1 MKIQIQNFVSA
12 GMLFLFNALVVGAL
26 VLETDDA
33 IVVKADKGY
42 HTEENVGLARNSK
55 FGDQKPETED
65 LGDRSCLTFDRQAGV
80 CLPISECYPY
90 TKVHKTINNHESWVI
105 GSRGTCNY
113 VEPGSKQINGVCCHP
128 QQRNNRTLKLDN
140 FPENQTL
147 YSDVTSRIVGGW
159 NSHIGEY
166 PFMAGIMGNGKVYCG
181 GSLLDDIHILTAAH
195 CVHRLSSQGV
205 AQLTV
210 IMGAVDLRDPAMVVK
225 RVHSI
230 TRHRGFD
237 ATKLYNDIALV
248 TMDSP
253 VKFTSNI
260 SPVCLY
266 DDQGINHDGKEAVAI
281 GWGNLRDGGPRAE
294 TLQKVTL
301 QIKSQED
308 CQKNFGSRAPGGI
321 VDHFICAT
329 APRKDSC
336 AGDSGGP
343 LMMNRGNRQCQV
355 GIVSWGIGC
364 ATDTYGV
371 YTRISSFETW
381 INRNRIRF

>member
-1 MKIQIQNFVSA
+1 MEVSVSNWILV
-12 GMLFLFNALVVGAL
+12 GVLLLFHALATESL
-26 VLETDDA
+26 VFETDDA
-33 IVVKADKGY
+33 IVVKAGTR
-42 HTEENVGLARNSK
+42 HSPNQNVEFARTSKSSDQQQKNS
-55 FGDQKPETED
+55 DVSE
-65 LGDRSCLTFDRQAGV
+65 CLTYDGHSGV
-80 CLPISECYPY
+80 CLPVSECYPY
-90 TKVHKTINNHESWVI
+90 TEAHRSIDNLDTWVI
-105 GSRGTCNY
+105 GTRGTCNY
-113 VEPGSKQINGVCCHP
+113 VEPSGKQIYGVCCHAS
-128 QQRNNRTLKLDN
+128 QRYNRTTKL
-140 FPENQTL
+140 ENSFENETD
-147 YSDVTSRIVGGW
+147 YIDATSRIVGGW
-159 NSHIGEY
+159 NSYTGEY

-181 GSLLDDIHILTAAH
+181 GSLLDSIHILTAAH
-195 CVHRLSSQGV
+195 CVHRLTPQGV

-210 IMGAVDLRDPAMVVK
+210 IMGAVDLRDPTMVVR

-230 TRHRGFD
+230 TRHKAFD

-253 VKFTSNI
+253 VQYSNI
-260 SPVCLY
+260 LSPVCLY
-266 DDQGINHDGKEAVAI
+266 DDVGVNHDGKEAVAI
-281 GWGNLRDGGPRAE
+281 GWGNIRDGGPRAE
-294 TLQKVTL
+294 TLQKVSL
-301 QIKSQED
+301 QIKSQQD
-308 CQKNFGSRAPGGI
+308 CRQNFGTRAPGGI

-371 YTRISSFETW
+371 YTRISSFSEW

>member
-1 MKIQIQNFVSA
+1 MEFSISNFMSI
-12 GMLFLFNALVVGAL
+12 GILFLFHALVVGAV

-33 IVVKADKGY
+33 IVVKADKI
-42 HTEENVGLARNSK
+42 HRTEENVGLARKTKS
-55 FGDQKPETED
+55 GDQTPEMIDSDVRT
-65 LGDRSCLTFDRQAGV
+65 CLTFDRHAGV

-90 TKVHKTINNHESWVI
+90 TKMHKSIDNRESWVI
-105 GSRGTCNY
+105 GTRGTCNY
-113 VEPGSKQINGVCCHP
+113 VEPSGKQIYGVCCHVT
-128 QQRNNRTLKLDN
+128 RENRTLK
-140 FPENQTL
+140 FENLAENHTV

-181 GSLLDDIHILTAAH
+181 GSLLDDIHVLTAAH
-195 CVHRLSSQGV
+195 CVHKLTSQGV

-237 ATKLYNDIALV
+237 ATKLYNDIALI

-253 VKFTSNI
+253 VKFTNNI

-266 DDQGINHDGKEAVAI
+266 DDEGVNHEGREAVAI
-281 GWGNLRDGGPRAE
+281 GWGNIRDGGPRAE
-294 TLQKVTL
+294 TLQKVSL

-308 CQKNFGSRAPGGI
+308 CRRNFGSRAPGGI

-329 APRKDSC
+329 APSKDSC

-371 YTRISSFETW
+371 YTRLSSFSVW